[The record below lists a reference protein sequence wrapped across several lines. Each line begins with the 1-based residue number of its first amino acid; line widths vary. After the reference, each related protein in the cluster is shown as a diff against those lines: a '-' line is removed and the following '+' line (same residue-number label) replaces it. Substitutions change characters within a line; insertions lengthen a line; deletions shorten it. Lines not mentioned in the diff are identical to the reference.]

1 MSFHNLDPDSL
12 SSLIPLDR
20 LLARFIPRNVIDVN
34 RSETRH
40 QSERER
46 RPSPQAVE
54 VPMQAEASAEGY
66 RHGDLFVFSQP
77 VDRMI

>member
-12 SSLIPLDR
+12 SSLVPLDR
-20 LLARFIPRNVIDVN
+20 LLACFVPRDVIDVN
-34 RSETRH
+34 RSDTRH

-54 VPMQAEASAEGY
+54 IPVQAEASAEGY
-66 RHGDLFVFSQP
+66 WHCDLFVVS
-77 VDRMI
+77 